1 MSEIKRSARQAASSD
16 AVTDRVGATARIVCV
31 IPALNERDA
40 IGLVVAAVP
49 RWVDRIVV
57 ADNGSTDGTADVA
70 RAAGAD
76 VVIAARRGY
85 GAACLAGIAAAR
97 DADIIVFLDGDNS
110 DEPSEMAD
118 LVDPIL
124 RDEADFVIGSRA
136 IGDVEPGALTPQQ
149 VFGNWLATR
158 LIRLIWGA
166 RFTDLGPFRAIR
178 RTALDQLAMADQTYG
193 WTVEMQV
200 KAVEHGLRS
209 LEVPARYKQRI
220 GVSKVSGT
228 LKGSVLAGY
237 KILSII
243 GTHALRKWRA
253 PLMGGRGTAAAQGHV
268 PAPIAPKIVRVGR
281 SN

>member
-1 MSEIKRSARQAASSD
+1 
-16 AVTDRVGATARIVCV
+16 
-31 IPALNERDA
+31 
-40 IGLVVAAVP
+40 
-49 RWVDRIVV
+49 
-57 ADNGSTDGTADVA
+57 VA

-76 VVIAARRGY
+76 VVTAARRGY
-85 GAACLAGIAAAR
+85 GAACLAGIAAAS

-110 DEPSEMAD
+110 DEPSDMAD

-149 VFGNWLATR
+149 VFGNWLATL

-209 LEVPARYKQRI
+209 LEVPVRYKQRI

-253 PLMGGRGTAAAQGHV
+253 PTMVGRGRAAGEGHV
-268 PAPIAPKIVRVGR
+268 PASIAPKIVRVGR